1 MKLVEFIWEGTI
13 HQFVGLELA
22 LGGGSIRG
30 RRGGKKKIYIYIYK
44 IK

>member
-30 RRGGKKKIYIYIYK
+30 RGRGEKKNYIFK
-44 IK
+44 